1 MLKSGKKWNRIRSL
15 LASQCAGIPRQVN
28 LRRKNYSA
36 SIISE
41 REFKKSKETLN
52 SKAKCQRCQGK
63 GKLPNRAQPYTRV
76 DEELF
81 WSEGKFESHNCV
93 AYTNVI
99 LKIWQIIWVSEAA
112 RTITT
117 LTLKI
122 FSILQMVAGSK
133 VVQSEENL
141 TKTRQGGLRNKTR
154 SSLRQTR
161 STNGGE

>member
-1 MLKSGKKWNRIRSL
+1 M
-15 LASQCAGIPRQVN
+15 
-28 LRRKNYSA
+28 
-36 SIISE
+36 
-41 REFKKSKETLN
+41 
-52 SKAKCQRCQGK
+52 
-63 GKLPNRAQPYTRV
+63 PNRAQPYTRV